1 MEKIKNKYPNITLT
15 DAEII
20 SSYTYEFEKE
30 DNQYCPYRLLNRNLV
45 NDNRKEGINNIS
57 KYLYILL
64 YSLRKLTRYYPKEK
78 SKYLYRCIPSNIN
91 LNDDQFNKK
100 IVPYIIGNKKN
111 FWGFTSTSP
120 NIQTTYEFLGKN
132 KGNKKGTI
140 FTLTGKVWGY
150 DISVFNICREEEVL
164 LEPERKFLID
174 EVIPPINDII
184 HVRCE
189 ILDTPLVLDKNLT
202 SDVITIRYLINE
214 NDKKVKI
221 FGEQFVQN
229 NRGYFSDKCDILFQ
243 EKKYRI
249 SCYFNIN
256 NFVINNIL
264 EIKLRGIS
272 KVTDMSHLFD
282 GCEALKDIED
292 IALWNTKEV
301 IYMNSIFKGC
311 KNLRSLPDI
320 SKWNTSKVKNMSN
333 IFSECSSLL
342 SLPDISKWNT
352 SNVKNMDSLF
362 KGCSSLSKL
371 PDISEWNTS
380 NVKYMDSLFKGC
392 SSLQKLPDIS
402 EWDVINVLYF
412 NNMFDECKSL
422 KSLPDIS
429 KWKFKKEDFMIIM
442 DPLNGLTYEDIINMR
457 FLFNDCFALLNLP
470 DISKWDTSFVKNMAN
485 MFNGCS
491 SLKSLPDIS
500 KWNTSKVEAME
511 NMFNNCSSLNSLPDI
526 SKWNTSN
533 VISMENMFNK
543 CNNLQ
548 NIPILKKKEKQ
559 EQPICFIL

>member
-1 MEKIKNKYPNITLT
+1 MKIINYNLFVNMSKYFYDINEDNLKEESIDNYKNTFIEYVTRPPTLKDALSQLFIKSGATKDKSEELILKITTDIKQFLETDMEKIKNKYPNITLT

-91 LNDDQFNKK
+91 LNYDQFNKK

-189 ILDTPLVLDKNLT
+189 ILDTPLVLDNNLT

-243 EKKYRI
+243 EKKI
-249 SCYFNIN
+249 
-256 NFVINNIL
+256 
-264 EIKLRGIS
+264 
-272 KVTDMSHLFD
+272 
-282 GCEALKDIED
+282 
-292 IALWNTKEV
+292 
-301 IYMNSIFKGC
+301 
-311 KNLRSLPDI
+311 
-320 SKWNTSKVKNMSN
+320 
-333 IFSECSSLL
+333 
-342 SLPDISKWNT
+342 
-352 SNVKNMDSLF
+352 
-362 KGCSSLSKL
+362 
-371 PDISEWNTS
+371 
-380 NVKYMDSLFKGC
+380 
-392 SSLQKLPDIS
+392 
-402 EWDVINVLYF
+402 
-412 NNMFDECKSL
+412 
-422 KSLPDIS
+422 
-429 KWKFKKEDFMIIM
+429 
-442 DPLNGLTYEDIINMR
+442 
-457 FLFNDCFALLNLP
+457 
-470 DISKWDTSFVKNMAN
+470 
-485 MFNGCS
+485 
-491 SLKSLPDIS
+491 
-500 KWNTSKVEAME
+500 
-511 NMFNNCSSLNSLPDI
+511 
-526 SKWNTSN
+526 
-533 VISMENMFNK
+533 
-543 CNNLQ
+543 
-548 NIPILKKKEKQ
+548 
-559 EQPICFIL
+559 